1 MIVIYIAHTLISNTY
16 RLCYFHA
23 SDTDGGNAL
32 NVQRTVKDLIAA
44 GAAGCFLEDQAWPKK
59 CGHMHGKQIIP
70 AEEHAAKIAS
80 ARDAI
85 GDSDFVLARA
95 DASFV
100 EAPRNDNEANWVGS
114 HLAHP

>member
-44 GAAGCFLEDQAWPKK
+44 GAAGCFLE
-59 CGHMHGKQIIP
+59 IIP

-85 GDSDFVLARA
+85 GDSDFVLVART
-95 DASFV
+95 DA
-100 EAPRNDNEANWVGS
+100 
-114 HLAHP
+114 